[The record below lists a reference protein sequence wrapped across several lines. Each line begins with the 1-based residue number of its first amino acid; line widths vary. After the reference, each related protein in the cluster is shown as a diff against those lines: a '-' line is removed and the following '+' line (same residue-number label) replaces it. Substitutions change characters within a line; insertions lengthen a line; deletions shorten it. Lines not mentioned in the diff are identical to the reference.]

1 MSTEVSI
8 RAMEF
13 ALLYHASR
21 GALASDCGFW
31 FLQAQTPQAE
41 TCVAKAYESYFGKGN
56 GCGGEDAAAASF
68 LDEYHGAQV
77 GAIPFAGRVHGE
89 G

>member
-8 RAMEF
+8 LAMEF
-13 ALLYHASR
+13 ALFYHASR
-21 GALASDCGFW
+21 EALASACGFW

-41 TCVAKAYESYFGKGN
+41 TCVANAHESYFGKGN
-56 GCGGEDAAAASF
+56 GCDGEDASAAAF
-68 LDEYHGAQV
+68 LYEDHGAQV